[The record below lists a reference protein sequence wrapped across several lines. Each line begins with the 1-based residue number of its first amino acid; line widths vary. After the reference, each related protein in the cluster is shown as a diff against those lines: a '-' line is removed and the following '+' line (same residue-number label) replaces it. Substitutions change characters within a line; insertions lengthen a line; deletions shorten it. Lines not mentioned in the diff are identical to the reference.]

1 MSAFHY
7 QALDTAGKQ
16 QSGIIEAD
24 SARNAR
30 NQLRGSGLFVLEV
43 ETTIEQNKKI
53 SFSFSRRKLSLADLS
68 LLLRQL
74 ATLLEAGLPLEQ
86 SLSVLIEQSSN
97 PYQHGLLAAIRAD
110 VLAGQTLAQ
119 AVAQHPND
127 FPELH
132 RALIKAGEA
141 SGELDTVMDKLA
153 TYSENQHALQQK
165 VGLAFVYP
173 AIVTAV
179 AILIVGGLLFYVVP
193 QVVSVFEQSHQ
204 QLPLLTRSLIWVTD
218 GLAAAWPY
226 LLVLIVAGV
235 FGARHMLKQE
245 SARADLH
252 RKMLRV
258 PVLGR
263 LIQGVNTAR
272 MASTLSILF
281 GSGVPLLTALAAA
294 SGVLGNLPMRYA
306 LDEAARKVREG
317 VSLSR
322 ALAVSGLFPPVL
334 IHLIASGEQSGKL
347 DVMLNR
353 VAKQQEQEVGGF
365 VSTLTSL
372 LEPILIL
379 IMGAV
384 VLVIV
389 LAILM
394 PIISMNQLIK

>member
-1 MSAFHY
+1 MTAFHY

-30 NQLRGSGLFVLEV
+30 NQLRDSGLFVLEV
-43 ETTIEQNKKI
+43 ETTTEQNKKA
-53 SFSFSRRKLSLADLS
+53 SFNFSRRKLSLADLS

-86 SLSVLIEQSSN
+86 ALSVLIEQSSN

-132 RALIKAGEA
+132 RALIKAGET

-193 QVVSVFEQSHQ
+193 QVISVFEQSHQ
-204 QLPLLTRSLIWVTD
+204 QLPLLTRSLIWITD

-226 LLVLIVAGV
+226 LLLLLIAGV
-235 FGARHMLKQE
+235 FSARHMLKQE
-245 SARADLH
+245 SVRASLH
-252 RKMLRV
+252 RKMLRM

-281 GSGVPLLTALAAA
+281 GSGVPLLTALSAA
-294 SGVLGNLPMRYA
+294 SGVVGNLPMRYA

-334 IHLIASGEQSGKL
+334 IHLIASGEKSGKL

-379 IMGAV
+379 VMGAV
-384 VLVIV
+384 VLIIV

>member
-1 MSAFHY
+1 MPAFHY
-7 QALDTAGKQ
+7 QALDAAGKQ

-30 NQLRGSGLFVLEV
+30 NQLRDSGLFVLEV
-43 ETTIEQNKKI
+43 ETTTEQNKKV
-53 SFSFSRRKLSLADLS
+53 SFSLSRRRLSLADLS

-119 AVAQHPND
+119 AVSRHPND

-204 QLPLLTRSLIWVTD
+204 QLPLLTRSLIWVTS

-226 LLVLIVAGV
+226 LLVLLIAGV
-235 FGARHMLKQE
+235 FGARQMLKQE
-245 SARADLH
+245 SVRAGLH

-281 GSGVPLLTALAAA
+281 GSGVPLLTALSAA
-294 SGVLGNLPMRYA
+294 SGVVGNLPMRYA

-334 IHLIASGEQSGKL
+334 IHLISSGEQSGKL

>member
-1 MSAFHY
+1 MPAFHY
-7 QALDTAGKQ
+7 QALDAAGKKQ
-16 QSGIIEAD
+16 AGIIEAD

-30 NQLRGSGLFVLEV
+30 NQLRESGLFVLEV
-43 ETTIEQNKKI
+43 ETTIEQKKKEGFI
-53 SFSFSRRKLSLADLS
+53 FSRRKLSLADLS

-226 LLVLIVAGV
+226 LLALIIAGV
-235 FGARHMLKQE
+235 FGAKQMLKQE
-245 SARADLH
+245 SVRAELH
-252 RKMLRV
+252 RKMLRI

-281 GSGVPLLTALAAA
+281 GSGVPLLTALSAA
-294 SGVLGNLPMRYA
+294 SGVVGNLPMRYA

-353 VAKQQEQEVGGF
+353 VAKQQEQEVSGF

>member
-1 MSAFHY
+1 MPAFHY
-7 QALDTAGKQ
+7 QALDAAGKQ
-16 QSGIIEAD
+16 QAGIIEAD
-24 SARNAR
+24 SPRNAR
-30 NQLRGSGLFVLEV
+30 NQLRDSGLFVLEV
-43 ETTIEQNKKI
+43 ETTVEQNKKA
-53 SFSFSRRKLSLADLS
+53 SFRFSRNKLSLADLS

-141 SGELDTVMDKLA
+141 SGELDTVMDQLA

-173 AIVTAV
+173 AIVTVV

-193 QVVSVFEQSHQ
+193 QVISVFEQSHQ
-204 QLPLLTRSLIWVTD
+204 QLPLLTRSLIWITD
-218 GLAAAWPY
+218 ALTAIWPY
-226 LLVLIVAGV
+226 LLVLLIAGF
-235 FGARHMLKQE
+235 FGARQMLKQE
-245 SARADLH
+245 SVRASLH

-281 GSGVPLLTALAAA
+281 GSGVPLLTALSAA
-294 SGVLGNLPMRYA
+294 SGVVGNLPMRYA

-334 IHLIASGEQSGKL
+334 IHLISSGEKSGKL

-353 VAKQQEQEVGGF
+353 VAKQQEQEVSGF

-384 VLVIV
+384 VLIIV

>member
-1 MSAFHY
+1 MPAFHY

-30 NQLRGSGLFVLEV
+30 NQLRDSGLFVLEV
-43 ETTIEQNKKI
+43 ETTTEQNKKV

-97 PYQHGLLAAIRAD
+97 QYQHGLLAAIRAD

-204 QLPLLTRSLIWVTD
+204 QLPLLTRSLIWLTD

-226 LLVLIVAGV
+226 LLVLLVAGV
-235 FGARHMLKQE
+235 FGARHLLKQE
-245 SARADLH
+245 SVRASLH
-252 RKMLRV
+252 RKMLHV

-281 GSGVPLLTALAAA
+281 GSGVPLLTSLSAA
-294 SGVLGNLPMRYA
+294 SGVVGNLPMRYA

-353 VAKQQEQEVGGF
+353 VAKQQEQEVSGF

>member
-1 MSAFHY
+1 MTAFHY

-30 NQLRGSGLFVLEV
+30 NQLRDSGLFVLEV
-43 ETTIEQNKKI
+43 ETTTEQNKKA
-53 SFSFSRRKLSLADLS
+53 SFNFSRRKLSLADLS

-86 SLSVLIEQSSN
+86 ALSVLIEQSSN

-132 RALIKAGEA
+132 RALIKAGET

-193 QVVSVFEQSHQ
+193 QVISVFEQSHQ
-204 QLPLLTRSLIWVTD
+204 QLPLLTRSLIWITD

-226 LLVLIVAGV
+226 LLLLLIAGV
-235 FGARHMLKQE
+235 FSARHMLKQE
-245 SARADLH
+245 SVRASLH
-252 RKMLRV
+252 RKMLRM

-281 GSGVPLLTALAAA
+281 GSGVPLLTALSAA
-294 SGVLGNLPMRYA
+294 SGVVGNLPMRYA

-334 IHLIASGEQSGKL
+334 IHLIASGEKSGKL
-347 DVMLNR
+347 DVMLFR

-379 IMGAV
+379 VMGAV
-384 VLVIV
+384 VLIIV